1 MTELKKHKK
10 IFIDGP
16 IGAGFIAD
24 SIAKHSA
31 KMNIGAH
38 SIFLGQVRN
47 DKIDE
52 QEVAAIE
59 YTSYQEMADEK
70 IYEIRED
77 AFKKYSIICLH
88 IYHSLGIVKAG
99 EINLFVFVSSMH
111 RKDAI
116 DACEEIVERIKKEVP
131 VWGKEIF
138 GNENFQWKINT

>member
-1 MTELKKHKK
+1 MKQKKVQK

-16 IGAGFIAD
+16 INTAFIAD
-24 SIAKHSA
+24 SIAKHSM

-47 DKIDE
+47 DRIDE

-59 YTSYQEMADEK
+59 YTSYRDMAEEK
-70 IYEIRED
+70 FYEIRED
-77 AFKKYSIICLH
+77 AFSKYSLICLH
-88 IYHSLGIVKAG
+88 IYHSLGIIKAG
-99 EINLFVFVSSMH
+99 EINLFVFVSSVH

-116 DACEEIVERIKKEVP
+116 NACEEIVERIKKEVP

-138 GNENFQWKINT
+138 GDEDFQWKINT

>member
-1 MTELKKHKK
+1 MNSEKIKK

-16 IGAGFIAD
+16 INAGFIAY
-24 SIAKHSA
+24 SVAKHST

-47 DKIDE
+47 DKINE

-59 YTSYQEMADEK
+59 YTTYREMAEEK
-70 IYEIRED
+70 FYEIRED

-88 IYHSLGIVKAG
+88 IYHSLGMVKAG
-99 EINLFVFVSSMH
+99 EINLFVFVSSIH